1 MCGVGH
7 SPKWSRPARHGSCSP
22 QLGVLG
28 RRMEKTTPVGPGLG
42 RRSAA
47 LYILLQLCPHSSV
60 PDPQTDMGRSSPMS
74 LGHQWV
80 VSEPKAQTSRSGG
93 ISPGI
98 KTSAQFC
105 SFTEEDALL
114 YSSWSV
120 SVPGRGHSLSFF
132 LLATLFRWLTIDT

>member
-1 MCGVGH
+1 MCGVG
-7 SPKWSRPARHGSCSP
+7 PLPQVVRTRPARLLQP
-22 QLGVLG
+22 PPLGILG
-28 RRMEKTTPVGPGLG
+28 WQMAKTTPAGPGLG

-47 LYILLQLCPHSSV
+47 LTPSCSCVHTAAYLSP
-60 PDPQTDMGRSSPMS
+60 PDRRGEVSPMS

-80 VSEPKAQTSRSGG
+80 ISEPKTQTSRSGG

-98 KTSAQFC
+98 KISAQFR
-105 SFTEEDALL
+105 SFAEEDALL

-132 LLATLFRWLTIDT
+132 LLAA